1 MRLQDALREH
11 GATGFT
17 ERGNRHRCDIPR
29 TSARAVAETLLTRFS
44 FELYLMLAED
54 RRHRAGGFGV
64 TWIWADP
71 RKDQLIE
78 VSAEI
83 PEADP
88 SYPSIATL
96 SYPASRYEREIFDLF
111 GLRALGHP
119 DPRPLVRHGFWPEDY
134 HPLRRDAAVP
144 GDFRDQGQPFPF
156 QQVQGEGIFEI
167 PVGPVHAGIIE
178 PGHFRFSVDGETI
191 IDLKARLYYTH
202 KGTEKLF
209 EGKTPGDGV
218 ALAERISGDTSVGHP
233 LAYCQAIEAL
243 AGVAVPPRALFQRV
257 VLLELERLYNHVAD
271 YGAIA
276 NDTGFALAQAHTL
289 RIRESLLRLNKRLT
303 GHRLLRGVVVPGGLA
318 SDLTADLPF
327 TREVES
333 ALRDFEEVVAICEAN
348 SMLLDR
354 LRGAGVLTRRTA
366 EDHGVL
372 GCVARASG
380 IDRDARRDHPF
391 AAYDRLTFRVA
402 VLDTG
407 DVQARARIRAEEAR
421 ESVALIRRAV
431 EAMPGGGV
439 RANVGALPAWECAFG
454 IVEGWRGAILHWV
467 RADDASRL
475 DRVKVKDPS
484 FVNWRPLTFAV
495 LKNIVPDFPL
505 CNKSFNLSYSGN
517 DL

>member
-1 MRLQDALREH
+1 MTLQDALREH
-11 GATGFT
+11 GAAGFAA
-17 ERGNRHRCDIPR
+17 RGNRRHCTIPR
-29 TSARAVAETLLTRFS
+29 TAARAVAQTLLTRFS
-44 FELYLMLAED
+44 LELYLMLAED
-54 RRHRAGGFGV
+54 RRRRTGGFGV
-64 TWIWADP
+64 AWLWADP
-71 RKDQLIE
+71 RKNEFIE
-78 VSAEI
+78 VSAEV
-83 PEADP
+83 PEGDP

-111 GLRALGHP
+111 GLRAEGHP
-119 DPRPLVRHGFWPEDY
+119 DPRPLVRHGFWPADY
-134 HPLRRDAAVP
+134 HPLRRDAVVP
-144 GDFRDQGQPFPF
+144 GDLRDQGQPFPF
-156 QQVQGEGIFEI
+156 QQVGGEGVFEI

-209 EGKTPGDGV
+209 EGKTPDDGV
-218 ALAERISGDTSVGHP
+218 VLAERISGDSSVGHP

-243 AGVAVPPRALFQRV
+243 AGVAVPPRALFQRI

-276 NDTGFALAQAHTL
+276 GDTGFALAQAHAL
-289 RIRESLLRLNKRLT
+289 RIREDLLRLNKRLT
-303 GHRLLRGVVVPGGLA
+303 GHRLLRGAVVPGGLE
-318 SDLTADLPF
+318 TDLPLDGHF
-327 TREVES
+327 ARALES
-333 ALRDFEEVVAICEAN
+333 AHRDFEEVVAVCEAN

-354 LRGAGVLTRRTA
+354 LRGVGVLTRRTA
-366 EDHGVL
+366 ADHGVV
-372 GCVARASG
+372 GCVGRASG

-402 VLDTG
+402 LDTAG
-407 DVQARARIRAEEAR
+407 DVQARARIRVEEAR
-421 ESVALIRRAV
+421 VSVDLIRQAI
-431 EAMPGGGV
+431 EAMPAGEV
-439 RANVGALPAWECAFG
+439 RAPIGALPAWECAFG
-454 IVEGWRGAILHWV
+454 LVEGWRGAILHWV

-475 DRVKVKDPS
+475 ERVKVKDPS
-484 FVNWRPLTFAV
+484 FVNWRPLTFAL